1 MTNKELAL
9 TDFPMSDRV
18 RLLARTS
25 LFGSLPEESLVALA
39 AHAQERRVLRG
50 DTLFQRGD
58 PGDTMLVIL
67 AGEVRLALP
76 GAAGRDQILR
86 ILKAG
91 DVFGEIA
98 MLDGGPR
105 TADAGALTNCRL
117 LVLERRYVLSQ
128 VEKDSTL
135 ALSLIKF
142 VCNRLRTAD
151 TQIDAMA
158 FDDLGRRLAASLLNL
173 TQAHG
178 HQRVDLTQSVLGE
191 MIGASREA
199 VNRKLREWEQA
210 GLVALSPGRIIV
222 HDAQRLA
229 ALLPEASARD
239 M

>member
-1 MTNKELAL
+1 MV
-9 TDFPMSDRV
+9 PDRV

-50 DTLFQRGD
+50 ETLFQRGD

-67 AGEVRLALP
+67 AGEVRLSLP
-76 GAAGRDQILR
+76 GAAGRDQVLR

-117 LVLERRYVLSQ
+117 LILERRYLLSQ
-128 VEKDSTL
+128 LEKDSAL

-142 VCNRLRTAD
+142 VCNRLRSAD
-151 TQIDAMA
+151 TQIDTMA
-158 FDDLGRRLAASLLNL
+158 FDDVGTRLAASLLNL
-173 TQAHG
+173 AQA
-178 HQRVDLTQSVLGE
+178 QSQKRVDVTQSALGE
-191 MIGASREA
+191 LVGASRET

-210 GLVALSPGRIIV
+210 GLVALSPGRIVIC
-222 HDAQRLA
+222 DAQRLA
-229 ALLPEASARD
+229 ALLPEGSARNV
-239 M
+239 